1 MRKRIR
7 LAHKLVALLIIT
19 VVVSVMVPSVLLIHR
34 GTEAITDKVHSL
46 LLYEAAAGRRAV
58 RNKLGEDVRR
68 VMALYDDLRRQAV
81 ADIPSRELFEINED
95 LTGLACYDAD
105 GRLQWSLARNAQ
117 VAAVAA
123 NWDELRNLESYDLV
137 APGEGGRVANAPGRV
152 NICVGTTPQSLQAG
166 MVLIS
171 AAVADGDKSRTLVT
185 QWRLSSYGQ
194 LLESM
199 DVSAR
204 GYGILVSGDGLLLA
218 HPGAVHFAQGEP
230 PVWTRPGYDL
240 NYLNLVRHAL
250 NDGETEQMHYE
261 SESRQKVVAAWQIV
275 PQVGWAVIAQ
285 QPEKEAMAAVRR
297 MTYEVILAGT
307 ATAIVAILLG
317 LMIVGQI
324 IRPLESLA
332 VAANRVGA
340 GDLSHPVG
348 VSTSDEVGQLALAFN
363 EMQVRL
369 GEMYDKLERMV
380 AARTRET
387 QETSDFLNSVLDS
400 STEYS
405 IIATDLR
412 GTILSYNE
420 GSRRIYGYDPEEII
434 GAPISILIP
443 RVATESVKNREILR
457 HVRREGTYSGETV
470 RVRKGGRRFP
480 VRFVMTLRYDDAGKP
495 VGYTTISRDI
505 TEQKEME
512 AKLREYTEN
521 LEALVAANTREL
533 KETNEQLMRAN
544 KLKAE
549 FLASMSHELRTPLN
563 AVIGFGDVL
572 HDEIVGKLNDEQK
585 QIVADILE
593 SGRQLLNLI
602 NDILDL
608 SKMDA
613 GRMILCPEDVEI
625 GVVFDEVKTI
635 IQGMA
640 VRKGISL
647 SFHQKPDNLRI
658 RVDRVKLLQ
667 ILYNLLSN
675 AVKFTP
681 DGGSVRVEAEAAEA
695 ETVFHIIDTGVGIPQ
710 EMHELIFEEFRQVD
724 GRLSRQYGGTGLGL
738 ALTRKMVQLHGG
750 TITVQSQTDRGS
762 VFMFTIPHESP
773 VQEENEPEPTCS
785 QPSQPQV

>member
-7 LAHKLVALLIIT
+7 LAHKLVALLIVT

-34 GTEAITDKVHSL
+34 GTEALTGKVHSL
-46 LLYEAAAGRRAV
+46 LLYEANAGLRAV

-68 VMALYDDLRRQAV
+68 VMTLYDDLRRQAV
-81 ADIPSRELFEINED
+81 ADAPSRELFGISDD
-95 LTGLACYDAD
+95 LTGLACYDAE

-117 VAAVAA
+117 AEAATV
-123 NWDELRNLESYDLV
+123 NWDELRNLESYNLISPV
-137 APGEGGRVANAPGRV
+137 EGGRAANAPGRV
-152 NICVGTTPQSLQAG
+152 NICVGTTRQSLQAG
-166 MVLIS
+166 MMLIS
-171 AAVADGDKSRTLVT
+171 ATVADGDNPRTLVT
-185 QWRLSSYGQ
+185 QWRLSGYGQ

-204 GYGILVSGDGLLLA
+204 GYGMLVSGDGLLLA
-218 HPGAVHFAQGEP
+218 HPGAAHIAQGGQP

-261 SESRQKVVAAWQIV
+261 SESRQKVVAAWQTV
-275 PQVGWAVIAQ
+275 PQVGWVVIAM

-297 MTYEVILAGT
+297 MTYEVILAGAVT
-307 ATAIVAILLG
+307 VIVAILLG

-324 IRPLESLA
+324 IKPLESLA

-443 RVATESVKNREILR
+443 RVATESAKNREILR

-572 HDEIVGKLNDEQK
+572 RDEIVGKLNDEQK
-585 QIVADILE
+585 QIVSDILE

-613 GRMILCPEDVEI
+613 GRMIICPEDVEI

-681 DGGSVRVEAEAAEA
+681 DGGSVRVEAEAAET
-695 ETVFHIIDTGVGIPQ
+695 ETVFHVIDTGVGIPP

-750 TITVQSQTDRGS
+750 IITVQSQEDRGS

-773 VQEENEPEPTCS
+773 VQEEDEPSYS
-785 QPSQPQV
+785 QPSQQQVG